1 MLFKFLI
8 MIYEYKLNK
17 KLLKKYTNLE
27 IYFFNMRF
35 S

>member
-8 MIYEYKLNK
+8 MIYGYKLNK
-17 KLLKKYTNLE
+17 KLFEKYTNLE